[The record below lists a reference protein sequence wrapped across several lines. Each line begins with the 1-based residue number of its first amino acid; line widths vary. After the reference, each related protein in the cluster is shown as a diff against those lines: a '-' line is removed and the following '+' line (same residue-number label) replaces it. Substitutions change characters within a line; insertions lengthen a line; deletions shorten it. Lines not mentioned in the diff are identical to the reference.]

1 MPSLTARQRAREQ
14 VLRPNSNPMPLSLKP
29 ERLKRYKDV
38 AMLLI
43 KYGRSDLIS
52 QAGLE
57 DSVQLDE
64 IKAEAESA
72 SAEEL
77 AADLEK
83 LGPTFIKL
91 GQLLSTRADLL
102 PKPYLD
108 ALERLQDQIE
118 PISYEEIE
126 RIVSSELGIRISKAF
141 AEFETEPVAA
151 ASLAQ
156 VHRAYMRDE
165 RAVVVKVQRPNIR
178 EQIVEDLEALNEIAH
193 FLDAHTELGRRYE
206 FENMLVNLRKSL
218 LRELDFKIEAN
229 NLVSLGQNLAEFEQI
244 IVPEPVE
251 DFTTT
256 RVLTMDYIPGKKITQ
271 LSPLRVL
278 EIDGAGLAEELFRAY
293 LKQILIDGL
302 FHADPHP
309 GNVFL
314 TDDDRI
320 ALLDLGM
327 VGHVTRGFQDN
338 LLRLLLAESEGRGE
352 DAAEIAIKMGEPK
365 TGFDRAEYVRRVAE
379 FVAEHTEANLTHLN
393 AGQVT
398 LEITK
403 ISADCWFRMPPE
415 FTMIAKALLN
425 LDKVVYT
432 LEPSFDPNAVIR
444 ERATEIIQRNI
455 IKSIEPS
462 NLLSGVVDIK
472 DFVERLPTR
481 VNKILDA
488 IGNNELEVK
497 VDTIDEKVLLDGF
510 QKIANRITLG
520 LVVAALIVG
529 AALLMRIETS
539 FRIFG
544 YPGLAMIF
552 FLLAAAAGLVLV
564 VSIVFYDEKP
574 DRKKD

>member
-1 MPSLTARQRAREQ
+1 MG
-14 VLRPNSNPMPLSLKP
+14 VSLKP

-57 DSVQLDE
+57 DSVELDE
-64 IKAEAESA
+64 ITAAATGA

-108 ALERLQDQIE
+108 ALERLQDHVE
-118 PISYEEIE
+118 PISYEEVE
-126 RIVSSELGIRISKAF
+126 RIISSELGIRISKAF
-141 AEFETEPVAA
+141 AEFETEPLAA

-156 VHRAYMRDE
+156 VHRAYMRDG

-178 EQIVEDLEALNEIAH
+178 EQIVEDLEALNEIAR

-206 FENMLVNLRKSL
+206 FENMLVNLRKSI
-218 LRELDFKIEAN
+218 LRELDFKMEAN
-229 NLVSLGQNLAEFEQI
+229 NLISIGQNLAEFEKI
-244 IVPEPVE
+244 IVPDPVE
-251 DFTTT
+251 DFTTS
-256 RVLTMDYIPGKKITQ
+256 RVLTMEYIPGKKITM

-320 ALLDLGM
+320 GLLDLGM

-352 DAAEIAIKMGEPK
+352 DAAEVAIKMGEPK
-365 TGFDRAEYVRRVAE
+365 AGFDRAEYVRRVAE
-379 FVAEHTEANLTHLN
+379 FVAEHTDASLTRIN

-403 ISADCWFRMPPE
+403 ISADCWFRLPAE

-455 IKSIEPS
+455 IKSIAPS

-472 DFVERLPTR
+472 EFVERLPNR

-497 VDTIDEKVLLDGF
+497 VDTIDEKVLLDGL
-510 QKIANRITLG
+510 QKVANRITLG

-564 VSIVFYDEKP
+564 VSILFYDEKP
-574 DRKKD
+574 DPKKD